1 MAATL
6 PVLTWLRNA
15 FAVLCG
21 RHGDVSH
28 HTQQAGC
35 SRQIAYHHADKV
47 QEAITDAQQPGPS
60 REQLLEENRRLRH
73 DNDQL
78 WDWLDETIDCPQ
90 DKLRH
95 FAIAA
100 NALGLSLCQ
109 TLALLAIL
117 LPPQRRLS
125 RATLGRWVQQAA
137 KKARRTLQVLDEA
150 CRALVLCLCLD
161 EIFFRRRPVLMAVEP
176 ASMAWV
182 MGQRTAD
189 RSGETWAKALAAW
202 PAVEEVAAAGG
213 SGIERGLDLALAAR
227 QEAAGKTTTTAKP
240 LHVRLDVFHIRR
252 DGARALRVEWSRAEA
267 LWQKAEQVERAQVRY
282 ARSLGDERHFNKS
295 VPAKAWA
302 AAATALETASQK
314 EHAWNRAVAAL
325 QVFAAD
331 GRLNDRTQ
339 AEAELRA
346 ASKELTGPH
355 WAKVCR
361 QLSDRRA
368 LTFLDRLH
376 EDLAKAEACPER
388 RVALAALW
396 RWRRDKRRGAD
407 QESGSPADVV
417 GEMLVGLIQRELGE
431 GWQESYARVGRVL
444 GAVFRASSAVECVN
458 SIVRMHQA
466 RHRNLSQEL
475 LDLKRLSWNCRRF
488 REGKRRRRCPYE
500 LLGLKLP
507 SYDLWTLLQTDPE
520 ELKKQLST
528 PRLAA

>member
-21 RHGDVSH
+21 RHGDVAH

-35 SRQIAYHHADKV
+35 SRQVAYHHADKV
-47 QEAITDAQQPGPS
+47 HQAIADAQLPGAS
-60 REQLLEENRRLRH
+60 REQLLEDNRRLRH
-73 DNDQL
+73 ENQQL
-78 WDWLDETIDCPQ
+78 WDWLDQTIDCPEDQ
-90 DKLRH
+90 LRH
-95 FAIAA
+95 FATQA

-109 TLALLAIL
+109 TLALLTIL
-117 LPPQRRLS
+117 LPPHRRPS
-125 RATLGRWVQQAA
+125 RATLGRWVQHAA
-137 KKARRTLQVLDEA
+137 KQARRTLQVLDHA
-150 CRALVLCLCLD
+150 CRALVVCLCLD
-161 EIFFRRRPVLMAVEP
+161 EIFFRRQPVLMAVEP

-182 MGQRTAD
+182 VGQRADD

-202 PAVEEVAAAGG
+202 PDVEEVAADGG
-213 SGIERGLDLALAAR
+213 SGIERGLDLATAAR
-227 QEAAGKTTTTAKP
+227 QAAATTTATTAKP
-240 LHVRLDVFHIRR
+240 LHARLDVFHIRR
-252 DGARALRVEWSRAEA
+252 DGARALRVEWGRAEA

-302 AAATALETASQK
+302 AATAALEEVCQK
-314 EHAWNRAVAAL
+314 ERAWGRAVAAL
-325 QVFAAD
+325 QVFTAD
-331 GRLNDRTQ
+331 GRLNDRAQ

-346 ASKELTGPH
+346 ASAELTGTL
-355 WAKVCR
+355 WAKVRR

-376 EDLAKAEACPER
+376 EDLSQAEPCPER
-388 RVALAALW
+388 RMALAALW
-396 RWRRDKRRGAD
+396 QWRREQRRGAGKN
-407 QESGSPADVV
+407 SSSAADRVEALLLGV
-417 GEMLVGLIQRELGE
+417 LQKHLGE
-431 GWQESYARVGRVL
+431 GWQGSYARVGRVL
-444 GAVFRASSAVECVN
+444 GSVVRASSAVECVN

-466 RHRNLSQEL
+466 RHRNLSQDL

-507 SYDLWTLLQTDPE
+507 SYDLWTLLQMDPE
-520 ELKKQLST
+520 ELKQRLST